1 MSCNELDLVKIGDIC
16 DVGSSKRIY
25 ASDYTESGIPFY
37 RSKEVIELA
46 TNQEIINELF
56 ISKDKFNQLDEKFGS
71 PKNGD
76 ILLASIG
83 ANMGIPYYVN
93 TNYKFYFKDGNVT
106 WFKNFKNNVNS
117 KYIYYWIKS
126 PLTQQKFINIAIGSA
141 QKALTIDSLKKL
153 DIYLPPLEEQEKI
166 ANILSSLDDKIEL
179 NNEMNKT
186 LEEMAQSIFKRW
198 FVDFEFPNENG
209 EPYKSSGG
217 EMVDSEL
224 GMIPKGWEVK
234 KISELIE
241 VKDGTH
247 ASPKVSKEGFPL
259 VTSKH
264 IKGDRI
270 AIEDAKIIS
279 EKDYLEVNKR
289 SKVDTGDIL
298 ISMIGTVGLTYFVQE
313 EEINFAIKNI
323 GLFKT
328 SQNKTLSEY
337 FYLYLKSDNMKNYI
351 EARLA
356 GTTQKYISLGELRNI
371 PVVLPNDSII
381 DKFKKVVGVLLDKR
395 RLNIINNEELM
406 ITRDTLLPKLMNG
419 EIMI

>member
-1 MSCNELDLVKIGDIC
+1 MSCNEWQKVKLGDLIESISVKHSFNKNKLIFLNTSDILEGKVLHNNYS
-16 DVGSSKRIY
+16 DIEGLPGQAKKSIKKDDILFSEIRPKNKRFAY
-25 ASDYTESGIPFY
+25 VDFDSDDYVVSTKLMVLRKKSNNINNRYLYYYLTSDKTLNYLQTIAEGRSGTFPQITF
-37 RSKEVIELA
+37 
-46 TNQEIINELF
+46 NELK
-56 ISKDKFNQLDEKFGS
+56 IIE
-71 PKNGD
+71 
-76 ILLASIG
+76 
-83 ANMGIPYYVN
+83 
-93 TNYKFYFKDGNVT
+93 
-106 WFKNFKNNVNS
+106 
-117 KYIYYWIKS
+117 
-126 PLTQQKFINIAIGSA
+126 
-141 QKALTIDSLKKL
+141 ID
-153 DIYLPPLEEQEKI
+153 LPPLEEQEKI

-186 LEEMAQSIFKRW
+186 LEEMAQSLFKRW
-198 FVDFEFPNENG
+198 FVDFEFPNEDG

>member
-1 MSCNELDLVKIGDIC
+1 MSCSEWKQYSLGDIC
-16 DVGSSKRIY
+16 ENIF
-25 ASDYTESGIPFY
+25 SGGTP
-37 RSKEVIELA
+37 STK
-46 TNQEIINELF
+46 
-56 ISKDKFNQLDEKFGS
+56 
-71 PKNGD
+71 
-76 ILLASIG
+76 
-83 ANMGIPYYVN
+83 N
-93 TNYKFYFKDGNVT
+93 TNYWNGSIPWLSSGET
-106 WFKNFKNNVNS
+106 RNN
-117 KYIYYWIKS
+117 
-126 PLTQQKFINIAIGSA
+126 FINSTEKTITLDGVNNSSTKLAKKGDIVIASAGQGYTRGQTSFCNIDTYINQSLIAIRANNILLNNKYLYYNLKSRYNELRQISDSHSIRGS
-141 QKALTIDSLKKL
+141 LTTKMIKDLIIKL
-153 DIYLPPLEEQEKI
+153 PSLEEQEKI

-198 FVDFEFPNENG
+198 FVDFEFPNEDG

-224 GMIPKGWEVK
+224 DMIPKGWEVK

-419 EIMI
+419 EIMIQNEI

>member
-1 MSCNELDLVKIGDIC
+1 
-16 DVGSSKRIY
+16 
-25 ASDYTESGIPFY
+25 
-37 RSKEVIELA
+37 
-46 TNQEIINELF
+46 
-56 ISKDKFNQLDEKFGS
+56 
-71 PKNGD
+71 
-76 ILLASIG
+76 
-83 ANMGIPYYVN
+83 MGIPYYVN

-198 FVDFEFPNENG
+198 FVDFEFPNEDG
-209 EPYKSSGG
+209 QPYKSSGG

-371 PVVLPNDSII
+371 PVVLLNDSII

>member
-1 MSCNELDLVKIGDIC
+1 MSC
-16 DVGSSKRIY
+16 
-25 ASDYTESGIPFY
+25 TEW
-37 RSKEVIELA
+37 KEY
-46 TNQEIINELF
+46 
-56 ISKDKFNQLDEKFGS
+56 KLDEVYEVSNGLSKKREEFGFGYEFLAFTDVFNNYFVPQTLDNLVNS
-71 PKNGD
+71 SEMERVKCSIKRGDVFLTRTSEKLDELGRSCVALKDYPNATFNGFTKRLRP
-76 ILLASIG
+76 I
-83 ANMGIPYYVN
+83 
-93 TNYKFYFKDGNVT
+93 GNVEILPEYAGYYFRSLKFRNAVT
-106 WFKNFKNNVNS
+106 SMSSMTTRASLNNDMIS
-117 KYIYYWIKS
+117 
-126 PLTQQKFINIAIGSA
+126 L
-141 QKALTIDSLKKL
+141 LTITV
-153 DIYLPPLEEQEKI
+153 PTLEEQENI
-166 ANILSSLDDKIEL
+166 ANILSCLDEKIEL

-186 LEEMAQSIFKRW
+186 LEEMAQCIFKRW
-198 FVDFEFPNENG
+198 FVDFEFPNEDG

>member
-1 MSCNELDLVKIGDIC
+1 MSCNEWKEYELEDI
-16 DVGSSKRIY
+16 IETFI
-25 ASDYTESGIPFY
+25 DYRGRTPKKTNSGIPLITAKIVKQGRVNPATEFI
-37 RSKEVIELA
+37 KEEDYDGWM
-46 TNQEIINELF
+46 TR
-56 ISKDKFNQLDEKFGS
+56 
-71 PKNGD
+71 
-76 ILLASIG
+76 
-83 ANMGIPYYVN
+83 GIPLKGDVILTTEAPLGEVAQIKDTKKVALAQRIITLRGKVEIVDN
-93 TNYKFYFKDGNVT
+93 TFL
-106 WFKNFKNNVNS
+106 
-117 KYIYYWIKS
+117 KYSLQSPIMQHRLFERASGTTVIGIKS
-126 PLTQQKFINIAIGSA
+126 SE
-141 QKALTIDSLKKL
+141 LKKVN
-153 DIYLPPLEEQEKI
+153 INLPPLEEQKKI
-166 ANILSSLDDKIEL
+166 ANVLSSLDDKIEL

-186 LEEMAQSIFKRW
+186 LEEMAESIFKRW
-198 FVDFEFPNENG
+198 FVDFEFPNEDG
-209 EPYKSSGG
+209 KPYKSSGG

>member
-153 DIYLPPLEEQEKI
+153 DIYLPQLEEQEKI

-198 FVDFEFPNENG
+198 FVDFEFPNEDG
-209 EPYKSSGG
+209 QPYKSSGG
-217 EMVDSEL
+217 EMVDSGL